1 VRADVL
7 RDERLTDPVTSFRKA
22 GTARSLE
29 PATGWHMKT
38 RRSDRMRISFN
49 DGWSVRPWA
58 SIFAAL
64 GGGRPQSVSV
74 TLPHDAVL
82 DLDRTVAAKPEQA
95 YFPGGAF
102 EYTKTIDVPPEWRD
116 KRVSIVFE
124 GVYRD
129 AMVFVNGAFAAQRPY
144 GYSAFTVSLD
154 PFLLYGETNTIRVD
168 ARVHGDSRWYSGGGI
183 YRDTHLVVT
192 GLVHLA
198 SDGVVV
204 TTPDI
209 EDELSTVEV
218 SVEVIN
224 ESTATDGIR
233 VNVKLEAPDGVVC
246 AEGTAPVT
254 VLAGQR
260 AVTRMRLHLPDA
272 VRWSVDHPHLYHAVV
287 TASRDDAEVD
297 RASVSFGVRKL
308 QLDPVHGLRING
320 EVVLLRGAC
329 IHHDNGILGAATIGR
344 AEERRIELLKA
355 AGFNA
360 IRSCH
365 YPASS
370 SLLAACDR
378 IGMLVIDEAFD
389 MWAQGKS
396 AFDYSLAFA
405 DWWERDIGAM
415 VAKDRNHPSVIMY
428 SIGNEIPETGDPHGS
443 ALGRRMAEK
452 VRSLDD
458 TRYVTNGINGIVSA
472 LEEVL
477 SDSNRESAAGV
488 NDVLGDD
495 SGIANPMNAADFI
508 TRRTEESFSV
518 LDVAGMNYGEARY
531 EMDRTLF
538 PNRVIVGSETFV
550 AQIALG
556 WDLVERLSHV
566 IGDFTW
572 TGLDYVGEVGLGRHS
587 FTDDKDT
594 FLGAYPWIAAWCG
607 DLDLT
612 GYRRPQS
619 YYREIVFG
627 LATGPYIAVLRPTER
642 ERVAKPTQWAW
653 TDSTSSWNWNVAFG
667 TPLSVEVYADA
678 DEVELILNGT
688 SLGRV
693 RAGHDAAFRSA
704 FTVPY
709 ASGELVAVA
718 YSDGHE
724 VGRSA
729 LRSAQGLASLKA
741 TPDRARLVA
750 DHSDLAFVALELRD
764 SEGTLIISD
773 DRELT
778 ATVTGSGILQG
789 FGSARPATIEGYRTG
804 AHTTF
809 EGRALAVVRP
819 TGPGPITLHVAGVGL
834 ADVTVS
840 LHADR
845 PSASHSTNEQTDG
858 SKRRDA

>member
-1 VRADVL
+1 MQV
-7 RDERLTDPVTSFRKA
+7 
-22 GTARSLE
+22 
-29 PATGWHMKT
+29 
-38 RRSDRMRISFN
+38 SFN
-49 DGWSVRPWA
+49 NGWSVRPWA

-64 GGGRPQSVSV
+64 GGGRPQSASV

-82 DLDRTVAAKPEQA
+82 DLDRTAAGKPEQA

-102 EYTKTIDVPPEWRD
+102 EYTKTFDVPEEWRN
-116 KRVSIVFE
+116 KRVSVVFE

-144 GYSAFTVSLD
+144 GYSAFTVPLD
-154 PFLLYGETNTIRVD
+154 PYLRYGETNTIRVD
-168 ARVHGDSRWYSGGGI
+168 ARVHDDSRWYSGGGI
-183 YRDTHLVVT
+183 YRDTHLVVAD
-192 GLVHLA
+192 LVHLA
-198 SDGVVV
+198 YDGVVV

-209 EDELSTVEV
+209 EDDLSTVEV
-218 SVEVIN
+218 AVTVTN
-224 ESTATDGIR
+224 ESTATDSLRIDVR
-233 VNVKLEAPDGVVC
+233 LEAPGGVVC

-254 VLAGQR
+254 VLAGES
-260 AVTRMRLHLPDA
+260 AVTRLRLYLPA
-272 VRWSVDHPHLYHAVV
+272 ARRWTVDHPHLYRAVV
-287 TASRDDAEVD
+287 TASRDNAEVD
-297 RASVSFGVRKL
+297 QASVNFGIRKL

-329 IHHDNGILGAATIGR
+329 IHHDNGILGAASIGR

-360 IRSCH
+360 IRSAH

-370 SLLAACDR
+370 SLLDACDR

-405 DWWERDIGAM
+405 DWWERDIEAM
-415 VAKDRNHPSVIMY
+415 IVKDRNHPSVIMY
-428 SIGNEIPETGDPHGS
+428 SIGNEIPETGDLHGS
-443 ALGRRMAEK
+443 ALGRRLAEK
-452 VRSLDD
+452 VRSLDN

-472 LEEVL
+472 LEEVM
-477 SDSNRESAAGV
+477 SSTSRESAAGV

-495 SGIANPMNAADFI
+495 TGIANPMNAADFI

-531 EMDRTLF
+531 EMDRALF
-538 PNRVIVGSETFV
+538 PNRVIVGSENFV

-572 TGLDYVGEVGLGRHS
+572 TGFDYVGEVGLGRHA
-587 FTDDKDT
+587 FADEKDT
-594 FLGAYPWIAAWCG
+594 FLGAFPWVAAWCG

-642 ERVAKPTQWAW
+642 ERVAQATQWAW
-653 TDSTSSWNWNVAFG
+653 TDSAGSWSWDVAPW

-688 SLGRV
+688 SLGRM
-693 RAGHDAAFRSA
+693 RAGRDAAFRSA

-709 ASGELVAVA
+709 EPGELIAVA
-718 YSDGHE
+718 YSDGRE
-724 VGRSA
+724 LGRSA
-729 LRSAQGLASLKA
+729 LRSAHGMASLQA
-741 TPDRARLVA
+741 TPDRTRLIA
-750 DHSDLAFVALELRD
+750 DDRDLAFVALELRD
-764 SEGTLIISD
+764 PEGTLITCD
-773 DRELT
+773 DRELK
-778 ATVTGSGILQG
+778 ATVTGSGVLQG
-789 FGSARPATIEGYRTG
+789 FGSARPVTIEGYRTG
-804 AHTTF
+804 THSTF

-834 ADVTVS
+834 ADVTVTLRADPPS
-840 LHADR
+840 TAGLHERAGR
-845 PSASHSTNEQTDG
+845 GA
-858 SKRRDA
+858 